1 VETGEPNGPQYS
13 GSAKADHRSGGRRGS
28 KSVGDQQ
35 QLLDGDNLPTTAQTN
50 FSAPT
55 NCLHFR
61 QREN

>member
-35 QLLDGDNLPTTAQTN
+35 QLLDGDNPPDHCPNKFQHTNKLPT
-50 FSAPT
+50 F
-55 NCLHFR
+55 
-61 QREN
+61 

>member
-35 QLLDGDNLPTTAQTN
+35 QLPDPDHCPNKFQHTNKLPT
-50 FSAPT
+50 F
-55 NCLHFR
+55 
-61 QREN
+61 